1 MNNNIVTIVLGILLF
16 SSCKENS
23 KKEQHDGIL
32 KEKTSEIIS
41 KKSTDTL
48 KAAFSIEILDNEALN
63 VIDPKATIEVLA
75 RGFTWTEGPLWI
87 EEGNYL
93 LFSDIP
99 NNKVYKLD
107 DDLEVSSY
115 LEPSGY
121 TGEGTYGDEPG
132 SNGLILNK
140 KGELILLQH
149 GDRQVVKMNAS
160 LDQPKSDFIMLAAS
174 YNGQKLN
181 SPNDGFLDQEANL
194 YFTDPPYGLPLKQDD
209 PKKELKFQGVYSLL
223 NSGELVLLDK
233 LTKPNGIGQS
243 PDGSTL
249 YVAVS
254 DPNHAVWY
262 QYDIIKP
269 GKVTN
274 KRIFYDVT
282 PLIGK
287 EGQQGLPDGLKINSK
302 GYLFATG
309 PGGIWIFNSSAK
321 AIARIHTGQL
331 TSNCAFGSDEK
342 RLFMTADDYILAIDL
357 L

>member
-1 MNNNIVTIVLGILLF
+1 MKNSSITIVLGILLF
-16 SSCKENS
+16 SSCKENQ
-23 KKEQHDGIL
+23 KREKVDGSP
-32 KEKTSEIIS
+32 EEVTSETVSSKNLDSIS
-41 KKSTDTL
+41 SSFT
-48 KAAFSIEILDNEALN
+48 IEILDDEALN
-63 VIDPKATIEVLA
+63 VINPEATIEVLA
-75 RGFTWTEGPLWI
+75 SGFTWTEGPLCI
-87 EEGNYL
+87 EDDNYL

-99 NNKVYKLD
+99 NNKVFKLD
-107 DDLEVSSY
+107 SYQEVSTF

-149 GDRQVVKMNAS
+149 GDRKVVKMNAS
-160 LDQPKSDFIMLAAS
+160 LDNPKSEFITLADN
-174 YNGQKLN
+174 YEGQKFN
-181 SPNDGFLDQEANL
+181 SPNDGFLDKEGNL

-209 PKKELKFQGVYSLL
+209 PNKELDFQGVYCLL

-254 DPNHAVWY
+254 DPHHAVWY
-262 QYDIIKP
+262 QYDIVKP

-287 EGQQGLPDGLKINSK
+287 EAQQGLPDGLKINSK

-321 AIARIHTGQL
+321 AIARIYTGQL
-331 TSNCAFGSDEK
+331 TSNCAFTSDEK
-342 RLFMTADDYILAIDL
+342 RLFITADDYILAVDL

>member
-1 MNNNIVTIVLGILLF
+1 MKNSSITIILGILIF

-23 KKEQHDGIL
+23 KKEQDDAIL
-32 KEKTSEIIS
+32 KEVSSEIDS
-41 KKSTDTL
+41 DKSTDSI
-48 KAAFSIEILDNEALN
+48 KAAFTIEILDNEALN
-63 VIDPKATIEVLA
+63 VINPKATIDVLA
-75 RGFTWTEGPLWI
+75 NGFTWTEGPLWI
-87 EEGNYL
+87 EDGNYL

-99 NNKVYKLD
+99 NNKVYKLESKKE
-107 DDLEVSSY
+107 LSTF

-140 KGELILLQH
+140 RGELILLQH
-149 GDRQVVKMNAS
+149 GDRKVVKMNAS
-160 LDQPKSDFIMLAAS
+160 LNDPKPKYITLADN
-174 YNGQKLN
+174 YEGQKLN
-181 SPNDGFLDQEANL
+181 SPNDGFLDKEGNL

-209 PKKELKFQGVYSLL
+209 PNKELDFQGVYCLL
-223 NSGELVLLDK
+223 NSGELILLDK

-243 PDGSTL
+243 PDGKTL

-262 QYDIIKP
+262 QYDIIQP
-269 GKVTN
+269 GKVSN

-282 PLIGK
+282 TLIK
-287 EGQQGLPDGLKINSK
+287 KGQQGLPDGLKINNR
-302 GYLFATG
+302 GYIFATG

-331 TSNCAFGSDEK
+331 TSNCGFTSDEK
-342 RLFMTADDYILAIDL
+342 RLFMTADDYILAVDL

>member
-1 MNNNIVTIVLGILLF
+1 MKNSSITIVLGILLF
-16 SSCKENS
+16 SSCKENQKRKKVDVSPEEVISETVSS
-23 KKEQHDGIL
+23 KNLDN
-32 KEKTSEIIS
+32 IS
-41 KKSTDTL
+41 S
-48 KAAFSIEILDNEALN
+48 AFKIEILDDEALN
-63 VIDPKATIEVLA
+63 VINPEATIEVLA
-75 RGFTWTEGPLWI
+75 NGFTWTEGPLWI

-107 DDLEVSSY
+107 SNHEVASF

-149 GDRQVVKMNAS
+149 GDRKVVKMNAT
-160 LDQPKSDFIMLAAS
+160 LDQPKSEFITLAAS

-209 PKKELKFQGVYSLL
+209 PNKELKFQGVYCLL

-262 QYDIIKP
+262 QYDIIQP

-331 TSNCAFGSDEK
+331 TSNCTFTSDEK
-342 RLFMTADDYILAIDL
+342 RLFMTADDYILTVDL

>member
-1 MNNNIVTIVLGILLF
+1 MKNSIITIVLGILLF

-23 KKEQHDGIL
+23 KKEQHDDIL
-32 KEKTSEIIS
+32 KEETLEIVS
-41 KKSTDTL
+41 KKSTDTI
-48 KAAFSIEILDNEALN
+48 KASFAIEILDNEALN
-63 VIDPKATIEVLA
+63 VINPEATLEVLA
-75 RGFTWTEGPLWI
+75 SGFTWTEGPLWI
-87 EEGNYL
+87 EEDNYL

-99 NNKVYKLD
+99 NNKVFKLSSSGK
-107 DDLEVSSY
+107 VSTY
-115 LEPSGY
+115 LDPSGY

-140 KGELILLQH
+140 QDELILLQH
-149 GDRQVVKMNAS
+149 GDRKVVKMNAS
-160 LDQPKSDFIMLAAS
+160 LDNPKSEFITLADN
-174 YNGQKLN
+174 YEGQKFN
-181 SPNDGFLDQEANL
+181 SPNDGFFDTDGNF

-209 PKKELKFQGVYSLL
+209 PNKELDFQGVYCLL

-233 LTKPNGIGQS
+233 LTKPNGIAQS
-243 PDGSTL
+243 PDGNIL

-254 DPNHAVWY
+254 DPHHAVWY
-262 QYDIIKP
+262 QYNIVKP

-331 TSNCAFGSDEK
+331 TSNCAFSNDGK
-342 RLFMTADDYILAIDL
+342 RLFMTADDYILAVDL